1 VRSVVTAVFS
11 DAYSDDAMP
20 PSLTEAEN
28 GWRPRVARPL
38 LTGDGGLCAR
48 LLAMLS
54 VRSKF
59 LTSIALMLLVA
70 ASSNPAAAQVL
81 IPHGDFGS
89 DFEKYLVATIS
100 FVLLCLA
107 AWQFYRNRR

>member
-1 VRSVVTAVFS
+1 MVRRYIRSTPAEEKNGQVF
-11 DAYSDDAMP
+11 
-20 PSLTEAEN
+20 
-28 GWRPRVARPL
+28 VL
-38 LTGDGGLCAR
+38 LT
-48 LLAMLS
+48 MLS

-59 LTSIALMLLVA
+59 LTTTLVLLAVA
-70 ASSNPAAAQVL
+70 SVHPAAAQVL
-81 IPHGDFGS
+81 IPHGDFDS

>member
-1 VRSVVTAVFS
+1 MIAVLTTCILFCTAAFPDHYPTMRSLALQQKRKMAG
-11 DAYSDDAMP
+11 DA
-20 PSLTEAEN
+20 
-28 GWRPRVARPL
+28 RVA
-38 LTGDGGLCAR
+38 
-48 LLAMLS
+48 

-59 LTSIALMLLVA
+59 LTTILVLFA
-70 ASSNPAAAQVL
+70 VASLHPAAAQVV
-81 IPHGDFGS
+81 IPHGDFDS

>member
-1 VRSVVTAVFS
+1 MTGG
-11 DAYSDDAMP
+11 
-20 PSLTEAEN
+20 T
-28 GWRPRVARPL
+28 RVA
-38 LTGDGGLCAR
+38 
-48 LLAMLS
+48 

-59 LTSIALMLLVA
+59 LTTTLVFFA
-70 ASSNPAAAQVL
+70 VAFLKPAVAQVV
-81 IPHGDFGS
+81 IPHGDFDS

>member
-1 VRSVVTAVFS
+1 
-11 DAYSDDAMP
+11 
-20 PSLTEAEN
+20 
-28 GWRPRVARPL
+28 
-38 LTGDGGLCAR
+38 
-48 LLAMLS
+48 MLS

-59 LTSIALMLLVA
+59 LTTTLVLLAVA
-70 ASSNPAAAQVL
+70 SVHPAAAQVL
-81 IPHGDFGS
+81 IPHGDFDS

>member
-1 VRSVVTAVFS
+1 MTGGA
-11 DAYSDDAMP
+11 
-20 PSLTEAEN
+20 
-28 GWRPRVARPL
+28 RVA
-38 LTGDGGLCAR
+38 
-48 LLAMLS
+48 

-59 LTSIALMLLVA
+59 LTTTLVFFA
-70 ASSNPAAAQVL
+70 VAFLKPAVAQVV
-81 IPHGDFGS
+81 IPHGDFDS

>member
-1 VRSVVTAVFS
+1 
-11 DAYSDDAMP
+11 
-20 PSLTEAEN
+20 
-28 GWRPRVARPL
+28 
-38 LTGDGGLCAR
+38 
-48 LLAMLS
+48 
-54 VRSKF
+54 
-59 LTSIALMLLVA
+59 MLLVA

>member
-1 VRSVVTAVFS
+1 MMVRRYIRST
-11 DAYSDDAMP
+11 P
-20 PSLTEAEN
+20 AEGKN
-28 GWRPRVARPL
+28 GQRSSFVL
-38 LTGDGGLCAR
+38 LT
-48 LLAMLS
+48 MLS

-59 LTSIALMLLVA
+59 LTTTLVLLAVA
-70 ASSNPAAAQVL
+70 SVHPAAAQVL
-81 IPHGDFGS
+81 IPHGDFDS